1 MNTCPQTSPLPTRL
15 VPDRPA
21 IRGPFASLQKVI
33 NTAGMVSVDLT
44 DTLFASLPRRDGAP
58 YEAVASRKVD

>member
-1 MNTCPQTSPLPTRL
+1 MNTCPQTSSLQARL

-21 IRGPFASLQKVI
+21 VRGPFASLQRVI

-44 DTLFASLPRRDGAP
+44 DTFFASLPRRDGAP
-58 YEAVASRKVD
+58 YEAVVSRRAD